1 MIRGMARSYVVALVV
16 IAPMMV
22 ILIGQVGRGLLSMI
36 PNVTPVTM
44 ILGYMGWTGL
54 PVDGLTIMVG
64 AIVIGL
70 AVDDTIHF
78 MHNFRRY
85 YARSGDARI
94 AVRETLETTGRAL
107 LVTTLVLCAGF
118 FVFVSAYLSNVQVFG
133 LLAGSAILI
142 AFVANVLVASSLMM
156 LVTRCETRKR
166 KA

>member
-1 MIRGMARSYVVALVV
+1 MITSMARSYVVALLV

-22 ILIGQVGRGLLSMI
+22 ALIGRVRRGLLSMI
-36 PNVTPVTM
+36 PNITPVTM

-85 YARSGDARI
+85 SARSGDARL

-118 FVFVSAYLSNVQVFG
+118 FVFATAYLSNVKVFG

-142 AFVANVLVASSLMM
+142 AFLANVLVTSSLMM
-156 LVTRCETRKR
+156 LVTRREARR
-166 KA
+166 REA